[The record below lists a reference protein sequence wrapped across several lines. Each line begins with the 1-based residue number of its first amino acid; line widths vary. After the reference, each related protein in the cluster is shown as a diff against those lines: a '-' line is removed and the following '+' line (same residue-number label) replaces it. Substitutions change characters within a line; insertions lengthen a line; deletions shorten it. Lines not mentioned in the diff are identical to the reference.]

1 MMKRWTVGEGGKVGE
16 MRQTVGEGRTV
27 EEGRC
32 EKRTIE

>member
-27 EEGRC
+27 EGRC